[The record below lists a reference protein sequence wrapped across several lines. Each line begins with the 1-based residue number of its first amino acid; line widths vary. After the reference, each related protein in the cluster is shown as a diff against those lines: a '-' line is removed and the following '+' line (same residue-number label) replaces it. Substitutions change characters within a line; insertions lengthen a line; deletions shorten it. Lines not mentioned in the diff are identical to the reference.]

1 MPMVY
6 AVVPGVIQTTNATPL
21 TANDCAF
28 FKPGA
33 TRNVGLQALYVTGR
47 GAARTAIRGGRPF
60 RQRERNTADRGEGR
74 SAPCDV
80 QGLEPHV
87 AGGPGLEEGAIVWGQ
102 VRCVCEVGSVV

>member
-47 GAARTAIRGGRPF
+47 GAALTAISGIQF
-60 RQRERNTADRGEGR
+60 RLEKWTSTADRGEGR

-87 AGGPGLEEGAIVWGQ
+87 AGGPGLD
-102 VRCVCEVGSVV
+102 RKST